1 MIRTLAQC
9 TSFIYTIKS
18 KSLEGRGYYE
28 NIIELQWNQFYW
40 LQATAGNMC
49 INFVLSVLHHTFI
62 NRYNQLELCIKQPCN
77 MYTFSYSR
85 SSRYFKVLV
94 PNLPWRSFMAWNFF
108 FLSLESSK
116 IYYYMRSQTCYS
128 WFILQDTI
136 SSWYISFVISVQ
148 YLQLGRN
155 C

>member
-9 TSFIYTIKS
+9 MSFIYTIKS

-28 NIIELQWNQFYW
+28 NIIELQWNQCSSTGYKLLLEICVLTLFYPNFIIHLSIGITNW
-40 LQATAGNMC
+40 SYVYKATLQY
-49 INFVLSVLHHTFI
+49 V
-62 NRYNQLELCIKQPCN
+62 R
-77 MYTFSYSR
+77 YTFSYLR

-108 FLSLESSK
+108 F
-116 IYYYMRSQTCYS
+116 QTCYS